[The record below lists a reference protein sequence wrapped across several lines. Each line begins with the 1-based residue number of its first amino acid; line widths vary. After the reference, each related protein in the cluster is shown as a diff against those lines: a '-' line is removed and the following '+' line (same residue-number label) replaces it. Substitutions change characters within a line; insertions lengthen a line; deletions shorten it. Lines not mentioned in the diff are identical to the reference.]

1 MDRDK
6 VEVDILNEKQQ
17 QKKALQVSSKRQ
29 TSHISPDYLY
39 LG

>member
-1 MDRDK
+1 MDRDE
-6 VEVDILNEKQQ
+6 VEVDNLNEKQK
-17 QKKALQVSSKRQ
+17 QKTLQVSSKRQ